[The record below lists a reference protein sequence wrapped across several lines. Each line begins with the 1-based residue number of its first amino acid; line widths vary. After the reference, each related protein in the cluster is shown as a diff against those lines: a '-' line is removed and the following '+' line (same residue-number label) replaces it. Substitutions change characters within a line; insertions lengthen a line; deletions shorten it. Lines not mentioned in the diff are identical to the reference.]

1 MRRLRLLLIGTLSFI
16 ITLGADYFG
25 AAISVAL
32 CGSLSFCSLTSN
44 GSLIALANMP
54 TAQTA
59 GNSRLTGQEIA
70 IPPIIREA
78 PIDLQ
83 GAIADD
89 FVVSRQ
95 TPYSSGRNEVL
106 IVSPSTGTEQRF
118 EISLPTGDG
127 FRLYE
132 ASFSKVNINDPSRV
146 LLGEGT
152 IAPAQI
158 QSLLESFTVSFDSN
172 NLISKVTLADG
183 SRTEFSETEATIR
196 SADGQIVEAV
206 PLLDSKKID
215 SVQISSAKS
224 WEGMVAQTTPLC
236 ESDVG
241 NRTLAAS
248 RDAERK
254 SNIIGYARSDV
265 AKLFAWALTFNKR
278 ALEDSMVASRRN
290 QTLQDVACRQP
301 IRCNQPRSYNGTNVT
316 QTDLFQL
323 SGGSSQSITIS
334 YEFYEIPDRM
344 EIYAQGDLIGA
355 IPETGGSV
363 SGGSSVSFSIT
374 DGTEFLGIKL
384 VGNENPGTVWDYTVS
399 CSGRADPLLTAREVA
414 RQLREYY
421 PGWNSRIDPCP
432 CLREDLIRTG
442 RFSRSFFFVDKYH
455 PGADTAYRSNE
466 DTIELYPSTVNPD
479 LPPLRPGQQCT
490 YGADQRLITVGEAA
504 GTPDAFAPGAT
515 ENFSGM
521 HTRWDVAP
529 SEAMTWQ
536 EYHQTWTPNNANACP
551 ANAGIPPYVPPPG
564 RPWGE

>member
-1 MRRLRLLLIGTLSFI
+1 MST
-16 ITLGADYFG
+16 TQTTD
-25 AAISVAL
+25 AA
-32 CGSLSFCSLTSN
+32 
-44 GSLIALANMP
+44 
-54 TAQTA
+54 
-59 GNSRLTGQEIA
+59 RLTGQEIA

-89 FVVSRQ
+89 FIVSRQ

-118 EISLPTGDG
+118 EISLPTGGG
-127 FRLYE
+127 FRLYK

-146 LLGEGT
+146 LLGKGT
-152 IAPAQI
+152 LSPAQI
-158 QSLLESFTVSFDSN
+158 QSFLESFTVSFDRN
-172 NLISKVTLADG
+172 NLISEVTLADG
-183 SRTEFSETEATIR
+183 SRAEFSKTEAIIR
-196 SADGQIVEAV
+196 SADGQIVETV
-206 PLLDSKKID
+206 LLSDIKKID
-215 SVQISSAKS
+215 SVQLSSEKS
-224 WEGMVAQTTPLC
+224 WEGLISQTTPSC
-236 ESDVG
+236 ESAVS
-241 NRTLAAS
+241 NQTVAAS

-301 IRCNQPRSYNGTNVT
+301 IACDQPRSYNGKNVT
-316 QTDLFQL
+316 QTDLFRL

-334 YEFYEIPDRM
+334 YEFYDIPDRM
-344 EIYAQGDLIGA
+344 EVYAQGNLIGA
-355 IPETGGSV
+355 IPETGGFVSDGGSV
-363 SGGSSVSFSIT
+363 SLPIT

-384 VGNENPGTVWDYTVS
+384 VGNENPGTVWDYTIS
-399 CSGRADPLLTAREVA
+399 CSGRADPLLAAREVA
-414 RQLREYY
+414 RQLRDYY
-421 PGWNSRIDPCP
+421 PGWTNSIDSCP
-432 CLREDLIRTG
+432 CRKEDLIRTG
-442 RFSRSFFFVDKYH
+442 RFSESLLFVDKYH
-455 PGADTAYRSNE
+455 PGADTAYRSKE
-466 DTIELYPSTVNPD
+466 EFIKLYPSTVNPD

-490 YGADQRLITVGEAA
+490 YGADKRLITVGEAA

-529 SEAMTWQ
+529 AEAMTWQ

-551 ANAGIPPYVPPPG
+551 VNDGIPPFVPPPG